1 MKRAQLQLRIGLMAS
16 NPPDWRTEHCARSL
30 CAYKGINPDHLILE
44 PKSLKKGPLGLLF
57 LSEAPRPA
65 WHRFVVEAA
74 KFIAALDR
82 QR

>member
-1 MKRAQLQLRIGLMAS
+1 MRAQLQLRIGLMAS

-30 CAYKGINPDHLILE
+30 CAYKGIDADQLVFDPE
-44 PKSLKKGPLGLLF
+44 TVQPGPGGLLYF
-57 LSEAPRPA
+57 TEAPKPA
-65 WHRFVVEAA
+65 WHRFVIEAA